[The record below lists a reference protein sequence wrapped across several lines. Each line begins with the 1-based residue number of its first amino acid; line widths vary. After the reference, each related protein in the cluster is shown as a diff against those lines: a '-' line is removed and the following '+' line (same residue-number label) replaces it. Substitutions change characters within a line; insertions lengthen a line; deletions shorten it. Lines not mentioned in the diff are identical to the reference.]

1 MENRFLFD
9 IKNILVS
16 WGINETYANYLNI
29 FFGIFVILILAFL
42 ADVITRRLIV
52 TLIGRLIKRTSTTW
66 DDILYEKKVFNRLSH
81 LAPALILRYSIG
93 HVLGDFENLTSFLQ
107 GAITIYMIIIALLVI
122 NSFIL
127 SLNSIYETLPVAE
140 NRPIKGYLQVVQII
154 IYCIAIIL
162 VLSIILG
169 KSPAKLLTGI
179 GALTAVLILVFKDT
193 ILGFIASI
201 QLAANNM
208 IKISAWI
215 TMPKYN
221 ADGTVTEITLNTAK
235 VQNWDKTISTIPTYA
250 LVSESFSNWRG
261 MEESGGRRIKRH
273 INIDM
278 RSVKFCTSE
287 MLERL
292 KKIIYLKEYTE
303 NKQKELEKYN
313 KENNISDDLV
323 VNGRRMTNLGTFRKY
338 LESYLKNHPM
348 IHNDMTFLVRHLQP
362 TDKGIPLEIYVFSKD
377 QRWAYYESIQAD
389 IFDHILS
396 VIPQFDLKVFQNPS
410 GEDFKSLVN

>member
-208 IKISAWI
+208 IKIGDWI

>member
-208 IKISAWI
+208 IKIGDWI

-377 QRWAYYESIQAD
+377 QRWAYYKSIQAD